1 VPFSE
6 VKYPATFAPNG
17 LAAAFEAPLPFTP
30 PNHDRNVE
38 RARSAAGASSPSG
51 IGPPRIKRSR
61 MRFKGSQTAGN
72 LPIVARKAG
81 LTAGATI

>member
-1 VPFSE
+1 
-6 VKYPATFAPNG
+6 
-17 LAAAFEAPLPFTP
+17 
-30 PNHDRNVE
+30 
-38 RARSAAGASSPSG
+38 
-51 IGPPRIKRSR
+51 